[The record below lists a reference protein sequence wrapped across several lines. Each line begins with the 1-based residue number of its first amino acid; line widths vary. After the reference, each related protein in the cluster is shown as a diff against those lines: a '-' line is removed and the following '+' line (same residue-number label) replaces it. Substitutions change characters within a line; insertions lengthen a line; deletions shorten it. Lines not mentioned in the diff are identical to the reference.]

1 MKRMLQM
8 IKRKDYVESLRSE
21 LKTIRKKLHDSDHC
35 GSDTSADIT
44 IAASGFPKHYEGM
57 EYVVRE
63 ALKSLEMGRGKC
75 DIEEAL
81 LLNEARFRKIIQSK
95 AGHNKSNWQSYAMGG
110 LEGVV
115 IVRALIA

>member
-44 IAASGFPKHYEGM
+44 IAASGLPKHYEGM

-63 ALKSLEMGRGKC
+63 AVKNLEMGRATC
-75 DIEEAL
+75 EIEEAL
-81 LLNEARFRKIIQSK
+81 LLNEARFKKIIQSK
-95 AGHNKSNWQSYAMGG
+95 VVDKSDWKSYARGG